1 MNLHYRKHIFSKYF
15 DHPESPWEEDKNKAH
30 RYNYNIRAK
39 GILAITKDK
48 LL

>member
-15 DHPESPWEEDKNKAH
+15 DHPGLPWEEGKKEAH

-39 GILAITKDK
+39 GILAITMDK
-48 LL
+48 FL